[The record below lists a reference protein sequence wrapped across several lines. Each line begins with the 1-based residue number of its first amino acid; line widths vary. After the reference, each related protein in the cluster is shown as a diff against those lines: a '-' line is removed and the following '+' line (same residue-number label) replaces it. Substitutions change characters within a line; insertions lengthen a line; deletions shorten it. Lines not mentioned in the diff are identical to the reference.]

1 MRYGCGLIFL
11 GLSMMAWAEDWEL
24 ARQDK
29 QRNIQVYTRAQDNSP
44 YDEFHAQ
51 TLVPQPIGTVVAV
64 LTDINAWP
72 QWVARLKEVN
82 VLKKQDDQSWVYVV
96 YKLPYPFIERDTVLH
111 AHLIKDSKTSVVTIT
126 GYALSGY
133 VVPTKSL
140 VKRVRLNNI
149 SSTWRL
155 TPLAMGGTKI
165 ELSGH
170 GEPGGYMPSLIFN
183 YNLPDEP
190 QQTLRLLRKMLL
202 RPQYSADKH
211 SDKKVLETKKD
222 K

>member
-1 MRYGCGLIFL
+1 MT
-11 GLSMMAWAEDWEL
+11 AWAEDWEL

-29 QRNIQVYTRAQDNSP
+29 QRNIQVYTRAQENSP
-44 YDEFHAQ
+44 YNEFHAQ
-51 TLVPQPIGTVVAV
+51 TVVSQPINTVVAV
-64 LTDINAWP
+64 LADINAWP
-72 QWVARLKEVN
+72 QWVARIKEVS
-82 VLKKQDDQSWVYVV
+82 VLKKQDGQSWVYVV
-96 YKLPYPFIERDTVLH
+96 YKLPYPFVERDTVLY
-111 AHLIKDSKTSVVTIT
+111 ARLAKNPQTSEVTIN

-133 VVPTKSL
+133 SIPKKSP

-155 TPLAMGGTKI
+155 TPLASGGTKI
-165 ELSGH
+165 ELSGR

-202 RPQYSADKH
+202 RPQYAAEKLAN
-211 SDKKVLETKKD
+211 KKEQENKK
-222 K
+222 